1 MVETSDNALLTNNL
15 LMEAYAS
22 EFGMKGLRVTPFLNR
37 QSTDAEIVNMYVRE
51 KTPTESIISARS
63 GKARRITEGAR
74 LVQVRG
80 TPKDDKGRTL
90 EFYGFEYYITNKALK
105 QPGYSLSEDVKDLS
119 AIICAQVET
128 SAVTKVK
135 TDANADKA
143 TGLNKNWNGADTT
156 LDDIQSDLID
166 IDLAY
171 DNDELLY
178 NLDIMFH
185 SKLAHGALQKKVSL
199 NQQKWEIPKEGY
211 EAQKALD
218 LGQIQHL
225 YAGRGLTSGEML
237 AWDKTRPAAT
247 IYYGTEEGV
256 NSPEVYEQLPE
267 FAPMLMGYSEPI
279 KGITPGWKVQLGC
292 AWTVLTREPR
302 GILFDDGFTS

>member
-1 MVETSDNALLTNNL
+1 MVETSDNKLLTNNL

-22 EFGMKGLRVTPFLNR
+22 EFGMKGLRVTPFINR

-51 KTPTESIISARS
+51 KTPTESIISDRT

-80 TPKDDKGRTL
+80 TPKTDKGRTL

-119 AIICAQVET
+119 AVICAQVERSVVNT
-128 SAVTKVK
+128 LKS
-135 TDANADKA
+135 DANAKKA
-143 TGLNKNWNGADTT
+143 TNLNKKWNGEDTT
-156 LDDIQSDLID
+156 LEDIQSDLVD

-178 NLDIMFH
+178 DLNIMFH
-185 SKLAHGALQKKVSL
+185 SKIAHGALQKKISL
-199 NQQKWEIPKEGY
+199 TEQKWEIPREGY
-211 EAQKALD
+211 EAQKALE

-225 YAGRGLTSGEML
+225 YAGKGLSDGEML
-237 AWDKTRPAAT
+237 AWDKNRPAAT

-256 NSPEVYEQLPE
+256 NSPEVYEQLPD
-267 FAPMLMGYSEPI
+267 FAPMLMSYTEPL
-279 KGITPGWKVQLGC
+279 KGINPGWKIQIGC
-292 AWTVLTREPR
+292 AWTVLTREPK
-302 GILFDDGFTS
+302 GILFDNGFVA